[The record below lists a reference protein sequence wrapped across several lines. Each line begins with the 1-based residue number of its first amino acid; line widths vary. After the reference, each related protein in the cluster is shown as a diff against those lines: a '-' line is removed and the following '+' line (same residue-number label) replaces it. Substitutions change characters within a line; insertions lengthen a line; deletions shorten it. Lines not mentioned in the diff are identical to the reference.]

1 MQMLFS
7 VGLKQKISGC
17 DIHYAEGRAT
27 EAYGSLFVY
36 VPVRLLTV
44 YRVTR

>member
-17 DIHYAEGRAT
+17 DIHYASGAGCDCNNHASEIVVGFAI
-27 EAYGSLFVY
+27 AF
-36 VPVRLLTV
+36 
-44 YRVTR
+44 